1 MKNKK
6 IIIIKQDDRIELI
19 SNNVDAHELFD
30 ILSNLVNRIPE
41 DLFGEPLSDD
51 ELIEKHGIEEEDVD
65 DLKKKSP
72 DTPSF
77 DEAYESYK
85 KCKRLAKE
93 AFECHGIKVDTIP
106 DSFGKVMSILESD
119 EQIHDDML
127 RLLACYVA
135 TNKSTVKKDT
145 KKKKK

>member
-1 MKNKK
+1 MKTKK
-6 IIIIKQDDRIELI
+6 ITIIKQDDRIELT
-19 SNNVDAHELFD
+19 SNNVHAYELFD

-51 ELIEKHGIEEEDVD
+51 ELIEKHGIEEEDID
-65 DLKKKSP
+65 DLKKESP

-93 AFECHGIKVDTIP
+93 TFEERGIKVDTIP

-119 EQIHDDML
+119 EQIRDDML
-127 RLLACYVA
+127 RLLAGYVA
-135 TNKSTVKKDT
+135 AESTIKKDT

>member
-1 MKNKK
+1 MKTKK
-6 IIIIKQDDRIELI
+6 ITIIKQDDRIELTT
-19 SNNVDAHELFD
+19 NNVGAHELYD
-30 ILSNLVNRIPE
+30 ILSNLVDRIPE
-41 DLFGEPLSDD
+41 DLFEEPLSDD
-51 ELIEKHGIEEEDVD
+51 ELIEQHGIEEEDID

-72 DTPSF
+72 DIPTF

-93 AFECHGIKVDTIP
+93 AFEHHGIKVDSIP
-106 DSFGKVMSILESD
+106 DSFGKVMSLLKSD

-127 RLLACYVA
+127 RLLAGYVA
-135 TNKSTVKKDT
+135 AESTIKKDT

>member
-1 MKNKK
+1 MKTKK
-6 IIIIKQDDRIELI
+6 ITIIKQDDRVELT
-19 SNNVDAHELFD
+19 SNNVDAYELFD

-51 ELIEKHGIEEEDVD
+51 ELIEKHGIEEDVD
-65 DLKKKSP
+65 DLKKQSP

-93 AFECHGIKVDTIP
+93 AFENHGIKVDTIP

>member
-1 MKNKK
+1 MKTKK
-6 IIIIKQDDRIELI
+6 IIITKQDDRIELTT
-19 SNNVDAHELFD
+19 NNVDAYELFD

-41 DLFGEPLSDD
+41 DLFEEPLSDD
-51 ELIEKHGIEEEDVD
+51 ELIEKHDVEEEDID

-85 KCKRLAKE
+85 RCKRMAKE
-93 AFECHGIKVDTIP
+93 SFAERGIKADTIP

-119 EQIHDDML
+119 DQIRDDML
-127 RLLACYVA
+127 RLLAGYIS
-135 TNKSTVKKDT
+135 NKSTIKKGT
-145 KKKKK
+145 KKKKE

>member
-1 MKNKK
+1 MKTKK
-6 IIIIKQDDRIELI
+6 ITIIKQDDRVELTT
-19 SNNVDAHELFD
+19 NNVGAHELYD

-41 DLFGEPLSDD
+41 DLFEEPLSDD
-51 ELIEKHGIEEEDVD
+51 ELIEKHGIAVEDID
-65 DLKKKSP
+65 DLKKQSP

-85 KCKRLAKE
+85 KCKRIAKE
-93 AFECHGIKVDTIP
+93 TFEENGIKVDTIP

-119 EQIHDDML
+119 GQIRDDML
-127 RLLACYVA
+127 RLLAGYVTYKSA
-135 TNKSTVKKDT
+135 TKTNL